1 MTVEKSK
8 MNRTFLYHNL
18 AEYKMT
24 NTLTTKIID
33 YRDTFVNINESYS
46 SKRVLS
52 SRVCFRAS
60 VISHV
65 DISSP

>member
-8 MNRTFLYHNL
+8 LNRTLSYHNL

-46 SKRVLS
+46 NKRVLS
-52 SRVCFRAS
+52 VGVPQGS
-60 VISHV
+60 VLGPV
-65 DISSP
+65 LYLM